1 MIEMREE
8 KMADTESKT
17 LTIFGCG
24 YVGSAL
30 ARLAI
35 NDGMCV
41 AALTRNQDTANG
53 LRELGVSPVIE
64 AELDSSTWHDKLNP
78 RQDFV
83 LNCVSS
89 GGGGLAAYH
98 KSYFQGQSSILSWA
112 NEGSVG
118 TLVFTSSTSVYPQSN
133 GKWIDEAFTHEGT
146 SNEGKVLLDAEQL
159 LTTNAKGIERYFILR
174 LAGIYGP
181 GRHHLLDQL
190 RKGHIQV
197 EDYVERH
204 LNIIYRD
211 DICSAIYACLFAPDE
226 MKNQILNVADD
237 NPERK
242 KILLHWLEGK
252 IGMSPHTCQLMK
264 AKQDQGEETKRRRVL
279 PDRKISNK
287 KIKSMLGW
295 SPAYPSYKDGYQ
307 AILS

>member
-8 KMADTESKT
+8 KMTNREGKT

-30 ARLAI
+30 ARQAI

-41 AALTRNQDTANG
+41 AALTRNHNTANG
-53 LRELGVSPVIE
+53 LRELGVNPVIE
-64 AELDSSTWHDKLNP
+64 AELDSTTWHDKLNP

-89 GGGGLAAYH
+89 GDGGLAAYH
-98 KSYFQGQSSILSWA
+98 KSYYLGQSSILSWV

-133 GKWIDEAFTHEGT
+133 GKWIDEVFTHEGA
-146 SNEGKVLLDAEQL
+146 SKEGKVLLDAEHL
-159 LTTNAKGIERYFILR
+159 LTTNVKGIQRYFILR

-190 RKGHIQV
+190 RKGCIQV
-197 EDYVERH
+197 EEYVDRR
-204 LNIIYRD
+204 LNIIHRD

-226 MKNQILNVADD
+226 MKNQILNVTDD
-237 NPERK
+237 NPARK
-242 KILLHWLEGK
+242 KHLLHWLGEK
-252 IGMSPHTCQLMK
+252 IGKSPYPCQLMK
-264 AKQDQGEETKRRRVL
+264 AKQNQWRETRRRRAL
-279 PDRKISNK
+279 PDRMISNK
-287 KIKSMLGW
+287 KIKLMLGW